1 MLLTIFE
8 ARLQKIGETKSTFHA
23 NCKVSSTSEAIRFC
37 DLQLGEYFQ
46 DRLNVEEF
54 GVVTLD
60 TKNKVT
66 GYCRVSIGTL
76 EASLVHPREVLKPAI
91 LNSASSIILVH
102 NHPSGDPTPSRQ
114 DLQVTDAMKDA
125 GKILGIDVLDH
136 IVIGENSLSI
146 SEYRS

>member
-23 NCKVSSTSEAIRFC
+23 NCKVSSTAEAIRFC

-76 EASLVHPREVLKPAI
+76 EASLVHPREVFKPAI